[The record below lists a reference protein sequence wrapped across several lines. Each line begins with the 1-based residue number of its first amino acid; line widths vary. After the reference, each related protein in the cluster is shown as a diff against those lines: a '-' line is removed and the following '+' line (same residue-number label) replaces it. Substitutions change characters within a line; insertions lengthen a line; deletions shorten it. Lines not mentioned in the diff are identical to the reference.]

1 MPHCL
6 SARAR
11 AERSQRGEYTVKNNV
26 QAELLTEAPEKKK
39 KFDYTWVVI
48 VVCFLS
54 TMVTLG
60 FCSTPK
66 NQYLDVVTK
75 ALDIPRSLFSL
86 NDTFR
91 HVATAVVNLFF
102 GTLIAKF
109 GAKKLMLAG
118 MLSLCTAMTLFAVA
132 NNLFVFYLA
141 ATFMGIGFAWTGTS
155 MVGRIISKWCQKN
168 RGTIMG
174 AVMAANGVGGAIA
187 TQILLPFIDNE
198 SGQHYRNAYMI
209 SACAVFAVGV
219 LVLIFMR
226 EAPKNFDASKHVYTK
241 KRGRGE
247 PWVGID
253 FEEVKRSPYFYAI
266 LVCIF
271 LTGFCLQGISGVSKA
286 HMKDVGLDPTYIK
299 NLISIGSLCLTM
311 FKFLSGFLYDRFGL
325 RFSATMCATGST
337 VATLLLAFLSDTP
350 SGEVMAAVYK
360 VLSAMA
366 LPLETVMI
374 PIYAA
379 DLFGERSYDKV
390 LGLFVSV
397 NVTGFALGAP
407 FFNLCFDISHTY
419 KYVLIFGA
427 CVMFCLVIALQF
439 IISAAHRTRDKVLAE
454 LASNPS

>member
-1 MPHCL
+1 M
-6 SARAR
+6 
-11 AERSQRGEYTVKNNV
+11 KNNTPT
-26 QAELLTEAPEKKK
+26 ELLTEAPETKK
-39 KFDYTWVVI
+39 KFDYTWVII

-60 FCSTPK
+60 FCSSPK
-66 NQYLDVVTK
+66 NQYLDVVTR

-109 GAKKLMLAG
+109 GTKKLMLAG
-118 MLSLCTAMTLFAVA
+118 MLSLCTAMTLFAMA

-141 ATFMGIGFAWTGTS
+141 AIFMGVGFAWTGTS
-155 MVGRIISKWCQKN
+155 MVGRIVSKWCHKN

-174 AVMAANGVGGAIA
+174 AILAANGIGGAIA

-209 SACAVFAVGV
+209 SACAVLCVALLI
-219 LVLIFMR
+219 LVFMR
-226 EAPKNFDASKHVYTK
+226 ESPKNFDASKHVYTK

-253 FEEVKRSPYFYAI
+253 FSKVKRSPYFYAI

-286 HMKDVGLDPTYIK
+286 HMKDVGLDSTYIK
-299 NLISIGSLCLTM
+299 NLISIGSLCLTL
-311 FKFLSGFLYDRFGL
+311 FKFLCGFLYDRFGL

-337 VATLLLAFLSDTP
+337 IATLLLALLTSSP

-366 LPLETVMI
+366 LPLETVML

-379 DLFGERSYDKV
+379 DLFGEKSYDKV
-390 LGLFVSV
+390 LGIFVSV

-407 FFNLCFDISHTY
+407 FFNLCFDIANTY
-419 KYVLIFGA
+419 KYVLLFGA
-427 CVMFCLVIALQF
+427 LVMFCIVIALQF
-439 IISAAHRTRDKVLAE
+439 IITAAHKTRNRVLAE
-454 LASNPS
+454 AEAAQSK

>member
-1 MPHCL
+1 MK
-6 SARAR
+6 
-11 AERSQRGEYTVKNNV
+11 TT
-26 QAELLTEAPEKKK
+26 QAELISESKQNQS
-39 KFDYTWVVI
+39 KFDYTWVII

-102 GTLIAKF
+102 GTLIQKF
-109 GAKKLMLAG
+109 GTKKLMLAG

-132 NNLFVFYLA
+132 NNLVVFYLA

-155 MVGRIISKWCQKN
+155 MVGRIVSKWCQKN
-168 RGTIMG
+168 RGTVMG
-174 AVMAANGVGGAIA
+174 AILAANGIGGAIA

-198 SGQHYRNAYMI
+198 NGQHYRNAYMI
-209 SACAVFAVGV
+209 SACAVFFVAI
-219 LVLIFMR
+219 LILIFMR
-226 EAPKNFDASKHVYTK
+226 EAPKNFDASTHVYTK

-253 FEEVKRSPYFYAI
+253 FSEVKRSPYFYAI
-266 LVCIF
+266 LICIF

-299 NLISIGSLCLTM
+299 NLISVGSLCLTL

-337 VATLLLAFLSDTP
+337 VATLLLAFLSNTP

-366 LPLETVMI
+366 LPLETVML

-379 DLFGERSYDKV
+379 DLFGEKSYDKV
-390 LGLFVSV
+390 LGIFVSV

-407 FFNLCFDISHTY
+407 FFNLFFDIAQTY
-419 KYVLIFGA
+419 KYVLLFGA
-427 CVMFCLVIALQF
+427 GVMLCIVIALQF
-439 IISAAHRTRDKVLAE
+439 IITAAHKTREKVLTA
-454 LASNPS
+454 LDANPS

>member
-1 MPHCL
+1 MK
-6 SARAR
+6 S
-11 AERSQRGEYTVKNNV
+11 NV
-26 QAELLTEAPEKKK
+26 QSELLVETPEKKK

-109 GAKKLMLAG
+109 GTKKLMLAG

-155 MVGRIISKWCQKN
+155 MVGRIVSKWCQKN

-209 SACAVFAVGV
+209 SACAVFTVGI
-219 LVLIFMR
+219 LVLLFMR
-226 EAPKNFDASKHVYTK
+226 EAPKNFDATKHVYTK

-253 FEEVKRSPYFYAI
+253 FAEIKRSPYFYAI

-286 HMKDVGLDPTYIK
+286 HMKDVGLDAGYVATV
-299 NLISIGSLCLTM
+299 LSLHSIALM
-311 FKFLSGFLYDRFGL
+311 VFKFSTGVMYDKWGL
-325 RFSATMCATGST
+325 RTTMIICDIAAL
-337 VATLLLAFLSDTP
+337 VVMVMLALVSNTPAGMVYAMGYGILS
-350 SGEVMAAVYK
+350 S
-360 VLSAMA
+360 LA
-366 LPLETVMI
+366 LPLETIMLSLI
-374 PIYAA
+374 NT
-379 DLFGERSYDKV
+379 DLFGNKSFDKI
-390 LGLFVSV
+390 LGIVAAL
-397 NVTGFALGAP
+397 NTTGYAVGAP
-407 FFNLCFDISHTY
+407 LMNWCYDAFGTY
-419 KYVLIFGA
+419 VPFIWVCVGIMLI
-427 CVMFCLVIALQF
+427 VTIMYQMVIT
-439 IISAAHRTRDKVLAE
+439 AAQKERRTILAAE
-454 LASNPS
+454 ENQ